1 MERKQ
6 SRVEEKVEEGAGNGP
21 APVCLQVPATVEA
34 LNAVLFRH
42 HPPPPGTEG
51 GSLPTT
57 AWFKETSSKNLR
69 SRDFIAPR
77 GALCKILQQEQVPE
91 SILQEVMSLKL
102 PGVLPVRSCKQ
113 AESGLLVQLERPV
126 VFQQVLS
133 NLPAYRK
140 PAGSESVYGQH
151 LVLNCVPLRKCQ
163 SLETLQLN
171 QLRAI
176 LVADHL
182 TQLLRRR
189 GHRVQLL
196 PTLRSDS
203 DVENFLQRL
212 GVDWPS
218 TAQPSPN
225 QDTVSGFKR
234 LLSGSC
240 YTAAC
245 SPGIAHESSH
255 DALSEGV
262 QFKVRL
268 KQILEERGLQ
278 GYDPNLDVFLVE
290 EENLAEVTELKEA
303 VLKVPDSPGGCM
315 VLHIVCS
322 EGEFQ
327 QQKIDLLWRILDA
340 GTCTSNQR
348 HLVCGPVKVAG
359 CDSPVNTSQYVRIRR
374 SQMLEASLT
383 KYGDVIQGES
393 WDDLIGVMT
402 SAVVRFE
409 MLAAA
414 HRSPMT
420 VDLTE
425 EASVS
430 TKGTKGGAFVMY
442 NCARLATLFESYHRS
457 VQQGLYP
464 EFPETSELNFSA
476 LREEG
481 EWLLLFNYIIA
492 FPEVL
497 GHSGQL
503 LRPARGTR
511 VTANTEV
518 VCKFLVHLSM
528 DFSSYYNRVHILGE
542 PLPHLF
548 GQMFARLHLMRAV
561 QEIFIHAL
569 ETLHIPPL
577 NQI

>member
-1 MERKQ
+1 R
-6 SRVEEKVEEGAGNGP
+6 
-21 APVCLQVPATVEA
+21 
-34 LNAVLFRH
+34 
-42 HPPPPGTEG
+42 
-51 GSLPTT
+51 
-57 AWFKETSSKNLR
+57 
-69 SRDFIAPR
+69 
-77 GALCKILQQEQVPE
+77 
-91 SILQEVMSLKL
+91 
-102 PGVLPVRSCKQ
+102 
-113 AESGLLVQLERPV
+113 
-126 VFQQVLS
+126 
-133 NLPAYRK
+133 
-140 PAGSESVYGQH
+140 
-151 LVLNCVPLRKCQ
+151 
-163 SLETLQLN
+163 
-171 QLRAI
+171 
-176 LVADHL
+176 
-182 TQLLRRR
+182 
-189 GHRVQLL
+189 HRVQLL

-278 GYDPNLDVFLVE
+278 GYDPNLDVFLEVE

-303 VLKVPDSPGGCM
+303 VLKVPTDNLVKWSLFSQDSPGGCM

-457 VQQGLYP
+457 VQQGFLYKAASHTSKKKILLI
-464 EFPETSELNFSA
+464 FPQ
-476 LREEG
+476 G

>member
-77 GALCKILQQEQVPE
+77 GALCKILQQE
-91 SILQEVMSLKL
+91 
-102 PGVLPVRSCKQ
+102 
-113 AESGLLVQLERPV
+113 
-126 VFQQVLS
+126 
-133 NLPAYRK
+133 
-140 PAGSESVYGQH
+140 
-151 LVLNCVPLRKCQ
+151 
-163 SLETLQLN
+163 
-171 QLRAI
+171 
-176 LVADHL
+176 
-182 TQLLRRR
+182 
-189 GHRVQLL
+189 HRVQLL

-457 VQQGLYP
+457 VQQGNQDRHPQAGPSGLGEEDGGCP
-464 EFPETSELNFSA
+464 LAQGNLLFTACSKILSNFPQ
-476 LREEG
+476 G